1 MLCISF
7 FCFTFVNAK
16 KNEAKCHLTLK
27 SIRKMKDRIKQIIE
41 SLNMSQQEF
50 ANFVEISPASL
61 SGIFND
67 RTRPTLNMVEAI
79 KKKIQNLNTDWLMF
93 GSGEMYV
100 DSKSPTPADGDADGN
115 GAVSHNALSGDP
127 TPQQRNIS
135 GAEMTLD
142 FDGGGYSSPAPAT
155 QQSRMSMENQHSAR
169 TNSNGVRNTPNNRIQ
184 EIQKKVDISQRHIT
198 EIRIYFDDQTFETF
212 VPAKK

>member
-1 MLCISF
+1 
-7 FCFTFVNAK
+7 
-16 KNEAKCHLTLK
+16 
-27 SIRKMKDRIKQIIE
+27 MKDRIKQIIE
-41 SLNMSQQEF
+41 SMNMSQQEF

-100 DSKSPTPADGDADGN
+100 ESKSPTPVDGDADGN
-115 GAVSHNALSGDP
+115 SSMANNAFLGESA
-127 TPQQRNIS
+127 TQQRNVV

-142 FDGGGYSSPAPAT
+142 FDGDGYSSPYPAS
-155 QQSRMSMENQHSAR
+155 QQSRKNIENQHSAR
-169 TNSNGVRNTPNNRIQ
+169 TNSNSVRNTPNNRIQ